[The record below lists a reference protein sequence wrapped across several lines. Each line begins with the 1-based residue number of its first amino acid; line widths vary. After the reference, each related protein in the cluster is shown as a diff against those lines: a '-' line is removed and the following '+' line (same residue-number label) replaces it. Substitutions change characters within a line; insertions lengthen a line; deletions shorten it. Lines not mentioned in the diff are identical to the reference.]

1 MHKYYIKKYQEPA
14 GTIKK
19 GANAMLTKIK
29 GFTDQHSDFIK
40 GGVQKLTGAAI
51 DVSTDIE
58 NNLLGVQRDGV
69 DDLANGAAK
78 IATKFGPWGYCVC
91 KGTRVITSSGQFKN
105 IEDLKQEDGIVGW
118 DNGYKIENISTMFH
132 PTMKPCVEI
141 ETEKGFNLKCSFD
154 HPILFSIP
162 GRANRQTINGVR
174 QRVKDYRFI
183 NAEFLK
189 IGDIIGLLPELP
201 IFGEK
206 DIENSYLIGVL
217 IGDGTYGKDS
227 IVKLFSA
234 DKQTWD
240 YIESNNLGKYI
251 DQNRYKDR
259 KKEFRTYHITN
270 GCQLLKNVG
279 IYGQT
284 KESKRLPIN
293 IHEFNKQ
300 SLSELIAGLFDT
312 DGCVH
317 FNNKNSYI
325 SFVQSNLE
333 LIKELREQLLK
344 FGIYGYI
351 SKRKQKI
358 SKFKDYESLSKEC
371 YALIIKDKK
380 SIINFYNNIPIRL
393 DYKKQNLEKLYNFK
407 LKIHSKDNSDI
418 NNIVSDKIK
427 SIKSIGEQLVYNIET
442 SNSHTYIA
450 NFIITH
456 NTAAAIIKGANFLS
470 KGFGEKVGGFD
481 GGTGSSG
488 FQDYTMEGK
497 QFRANPL
504 NIFSAFT
511 KSNSAKAYEAEVKRQ
526 AEQYAMAKNIVDEQD
541 MQNKARNQRL
551 QEENILTHQVLNG
564 ITDYSAILAKK
575 GGKLNILKAQLGY
588 KFIRKESPVEEVYED
603 QPERDIEI
611 IELFEDDS
619 IEYEKEYLQNENSK
633 TKKEIEQFKNG
644 GSIIPEGALHKNKHH
659 IDDPKLEGQITEK
672 GIPVITIEEDGGIIQ
687 HAEIETGEII
697 LEISISKQIEKLWK
711 EGTDEAAIE
720 AGKILAK
727 EICRNT
733 TDKTGLIKQAKK
745 DENNNKQ

>member
-1 MHKYYIKKYQEPA
+1 MHKYYIKKYQDPSGGIA
-14 GTIKK
+14 KL
-19 GANAMLTKIK
+19 GANETLKKIK
-29 GFTDQHSDFIK
+29 GFTSQHGNLIQS
-40 GGVQKLTGAAI
+40 GVSAISNAAI

-78 IATKFGPWGYCVC
+78 IATKFGPWGY
-91 KGTRVITSSGQFKN
+91 
-105 IEDLKQEDGIVGW
+105 L
-118 DNGYKIENISTMFH
+118 
-132 PTMKPCVEI
+132 
-141 ETEKGFNLKCSFD
+141 
-154 HPILFSIP
+154 
-162 GRANRQTINGVR
+162 AAGV
-174 QRVKDYRFI
+174 
-183 NAEFLK
+183 
-189 IGDIIGLLPELP
+189 
-201 IFGEK
+201 
-206 DIENSYLIGVL
+206 
-217 IGDGTYGKDS
+217 
-227 IVKLFSA
+227 
-234 DKQTWD
+234 
-240 YIESNNLGKYI
+240 
-251 DQNRYKDR
+251 
-259 KKEFRTYHITN
+259 
-270 GCQLLKNVG
+270 
-279 IYGQT
+279 
-284 KESKRLPIN
+284 
-293 IHEFNKQ
+293 
-300 SLSELIAGLFDT
+300 
-312 DGCVH
+312 
-317 FNNKNSYI
+317 
-325 SFVQSNLE
+325 
-333 LIKELREQLLK
+333 
-344 FGIYGYI
+344 
-351 SKRKQKI
+351 
-358 SKFKDYESLSKEC
+358 
-371 YALIIKDKK
+371 
-380 SIINFYNNIPIRL
+380 
-393 DYKKQNLEKLYNFK
+393 
-407 LKIHSKDNSDI
+407 
-418 NNIVSDKIK
+418 
-427 SIKSIGEQLVYNIET
+427 
-442 SNSHTYIA
+442 
-450 NFIITH
+450 
-456 NTAAAIIKGANFLS
+456 IKGANFLS

-551 QEENILTHQVLNG
+551 QEENILTQQTLMG
-564 ITDYSAILAKK
+564 GADYSAILAKK

-588 KFIRKESPVEEVYED
+588 KFIRKESPVEEIYEE

-659 IDDPKLEGQITEK
+659 IDNPELEGQITEK

-745 DENNNKQ
+745 DENNNK